1 MAQHICI
8 VPGEPGLKVWRTP
21 TMRLETKAV
30 VCLAL
35 ASGLTGDGGEGCTGL
50 EEPMAVFPGILFHSL
65 SCKCDNFL
73 FLTDE

>member
-1 MAQHICI
+1 
-8 VPGEPGLKVWRTP
+8 
-21 TMRLETKAV
+21 MRLETKAV
-30 VCLAL
+30 VCLPL

-50 EEPMAVFPGILFHSL
+50 EELMAVFPGILFHSL